1 MLTRLWQIKFQKPR
15 IVLKYINKAKMKVL
29 NVLHAIQ
36 NIQYFPNQRTIMLT
50 GEEYKQTWG
59 HTGSHCA
66 KAGDYIFLGACGW
79 SCPLRLI
86 KNGLDIKGP
95 LSFNLFAAMMLRSNG
110 VL

>member
-1 MLTRLWQIKFQKPR
+1 MQHDIG
-15 IVLKYINKAKMKVL
+15 I
-29 NVLHAIQ
+29 
-36 NIQYFPNQRTIMLT
+36 IQYFPSQQTITLRM
-50 GEEYKQTWG
+50 ENKCRR
-59 HTGSHCA
+59 TGSHCA

-79 SCPLRLI
+79 SRPLRLI